1 MEPERWRQIEHLYL
15 SALQVEE
22 KRRSAFLEDSCRDD
36 AVRLEVESLLARHHQ
51 AENFLE
57 SPALELV
64 ANALA
69 EDQRKAGPATEDD
82 LGLAGKTISHYR
94 VIEKLGGGGMGV
106 VYKADDARLGRSVAL
121 KFLPEDMAQDS
132 QTLERFKR
140 EARAASA
147 LNHPNICTI
156 YDIDEYEGRLF
167 IVMEFLDGETLKQR
181 IAKTPTPS
189 PSPRGRGWPARSAEG
204 PRGGPIRIDELLE
217 LGIQIGGA
225 LDAAHAKGIIHR
237 DVKPANIFVTTQ
249 EQVKLLDFGLAKLAL
264 RAEVTTE
271 TLVAQ
276 DLPTAT
282 RTTARGE
289 HLTRTGVLMG
299 TLLYMSPEQ
308 VRGEPLDVRTD
319 LFSFGAVLY
328 ELATGRPAFS
338 GETAGQIRDAILSQE
353 PTSARKLNPRVP
365 AGLQRVIT
373 KALRKKP
380 QERYQR
386 ASELRA
392 ELSHVRGEI
401 GARWRRRVALAAL
414 GLVLLLA
421 GLGWRLGWLPPG
433 PHPGQIQSLA
443 VLPLENLSHD
453 PEQEYFADGMT
464 DELIT
469 DLAHIGVLRV
479 ISRTSV
485 MHYKGSKKTLPE
497 IARELKVDAV
507 VEGSVER
514 SEDRVRIRAQLIH
527 VADDRHLW
535 AESYERDVRDVLAL
549 QDEVAR
555 TIANEIKVKLTL
567 QEQAQLTSA
576 RPVNPQAHELYLK
589 GRYYWNKR
597 TPEALNKSLEYFRQ
611 AIDKDPSYALG
622 YAGMADA
629 YAMLGSGEYGILPP
643 KEAFPKAEA
652 AAMKALELDS
662 ALAEPHATLGYS
674 KDFDWDWQGAERE
687 FKQAINLNPGYTTAH
702 HWYAIHLTGLGRNT
716 EAIAEIRK
724 AESLDPLSI
733 IISADVAWVFY
744 FARRYEQEGE
754 QARKTLEM
762 DPNFAIAH
770 MYLSYSYLHMAKHKE
785 AVAEMKKAVDLSGG
799 SLPMVGNL
807 AYIYALAGR
816 RYEAIKILNDLK
828 ARSKREFVSPDV
840 LAQIYTGLGDKDH
853 ATAWLEKGY
862 EQRSDFTGLLKVLPE
877 LDPLRSDPRFEAL
890 VRRVGLPQ

>member
-1 MEPERWRQIEHLYL
+1 MEPERWREIEHLYL
-15 SALQVEE
+15 SALQLEE
-22 KRRSAFLEDSCRDD
+22 KRRSAFLEATCKDV
-36 AVRLEVESLLARHHQ
+36 AVRLEVESLLARHRQ

-69 EDQRKAGPATEDD
+69 EEQSAAGPSTEDD
-82 LGLAGKTISHYR
+82 LGLTGKTISHYR
-94 VIEKLGGGGMGV
+94 VLEKLGGGGMGV
-106 VYKADDARLGRSVAL
+106 VYKAKDTELGRFVAL
-121 KFLPEDMAQDS
+121 KFLPEDVARDPQA
-132 QTLERFKR
+132 LERFRR

-156 YDIDEYEGRLF
+156 HEIGKCGGQTF
-167 IVMEFLDGETLKQR
+167 IVMEFLDGLTLKHH
-181 IAKTPTPS
+181 IA
-189 PSPRGRGWPARSAEG
+189 GRALETELILSLA
-204 PRGGPIRIDELLE
+204 ID
-217 LGIQIGGA
+217 IADA

-237 DVKPANIFVTTQ
+237 DVKPANIFVTAH
-249 EQVKLLDFGLAKLAL
+249 EQVKLLDFGLAKLSL
-264 RAEVTTE
+264 RAEVATE
-271 TLVAQ
+271 TLAGQ
-276 DLPTAT
+276 DLATAT
-282 RTTARGE
+282 TATPRGE
-289 HLTRTGVLMG
+289 DLTRTGVLMG

-328 ELATGRPAFS
+328 EMATGRPAFS
-338 GETAGQIRDAILSQE
+338 GETAGQVRDAILSRE

-365 AGLQRVIT
+365 TRLERVIT

-392 ELSHVRGEI
+392 QLSRVRGEI
-401 GARWRRRVALAAL
+401 GTRWRRRVALAAL

-433 PHPGQIQSLA
+433 PRPGQIQSLA

-469 DLAHIGVLRV
+469 DLAKIGVLRV

-507 VEGSVER
+507 VEGSVEH
-514 SEDRVRIRAQLIH
+514 SVDRVRIRAQLIH
-527 VADDRHLW
+527 AADDRHLW

-555 TIANEIKVKLTL
+555 TIANEIKVKLTS

-576 RPVNPQAHELYLK
+576 RPVNPEAHELYLK

-597 TPEALNKSLEYFRQ
+597 TPEALKKSLEYFQQ

-652 AAMKALELDS
+652 AAMKALEFDS

-687 FKQAINLNPGYTTAH
+687 FKQAIDLNPGYTTAH
-702 HWYAIHLTGLGRNT
+702 HWYAIHLTSLGRNT

-724 AESLDPLSI
+724 AQSLDPLSL

-744 FARRYEQEGE
+744 FARRYEQQGE

-762 DPNFAIAH
+762 DSNFAIAR
-770 MYLSYSYLHMAKHKE
+770 MYLSYSYSHMGKHKE

-853 ATAWLEKGY
+853 AIAWLEKGY
-862 EQRSDFTGLLKVLPE
+862 EQRSDFTSLLKVLPE
-877 LDPLRSDPRFEAL
+877 LDPLRSDPRFKDL
-890 VRRVGLPQ
+890 LRRVGFPP

>member
-1 MEPERWRQIEHLYL
+1 VQRELWHR
-15 SALQVEE
+15 VEE
-22 KRRSAFLEDSCRDD
+22 LYHRALELEEGQRGQFLEQACGQDQALR
-36 AVRLEVESLLARHHQ
+36 REVESLLTHQ
-51 AENFLE
+51 KAAKHFIE
-57 SPALELV
+57 SPALEIAGKLV
-64 ANALA
+64 AH
-69 EDQRKAGPATEDD
+69 EQRMREGNTSPFV
-82 LGLAGKTISHYR
+82 GRTISHYR
-94 VIEKLGGGGMGV
+94 VLGKLGGGGMGV
-106 VYKADDARLGRSVAL
+106 VYKAEDARLGRSVAL
-121 KFLPEDMAQDS
+121 KFLPDDMVQDS
-132 QTLERFKR
+132 QALERFKR

-156 YDIDEYEGRLF
+156 HDIDEFEGRPF

-181 IAKTPTPS
+181 IAKALTSS
-189 PSPRGRGWPARSAEG
+189 PSPPRRGWTAGSAAG
-204 PRGGPIRIDELLE
+204 PPGGPIRIDELLE

-237 DVKPANIFVTTQ
+237 DVKPANIFVTAHG
-249 EQVKLLDFGLAKLAL
+249 QVKLLDFGLAKLAL
-264 RAEVTTE
+264 LAEVATE
-271 TLVAQ
+271 TLAGQ

-282 RTTARGE
+282 TATPRGGD
-289 HLTRTGVLMG
+289 LTRTGVLMG

-308 VRGEPLDVRTD
+308 VRGEPLDVHTD

-328 ELATGRPAFS
+328 EMATGRPAFS
-338 GETAGQIRDAILSQE
+338 AETAEQIRDAILSQE

-365 AGLQRVIT
+365 AGLQRIIT

-386 ASELRA
+386 ASEMRA
-392 ELSHVRGEI
+392 ELSHVRGQI

-414 GLVLLLA
+414 GLVLLLVV
-421 GLGWRLGWLPPG
+421 GLGWRLRSLPPG
-433 PHPGQIQSLA
+433 PRPGQIQSLA
-443 VLPLENLSHD
+443 VLPLANLSHD
-453 PEQEYFADGMT
+453 PQQEYFADGMT

-469 DLAHIGVLRV
+469 DLAKIDVLRV

-497 IARELKVDAV
+497 IARELNVDAV
-507 VEGSVER
+507 VEGTVER
-514 SEDRVRIRAQLIH
+514 SVDRVRIRAQLIH
-527 VADDRHLW
+527 AADDRHLW

-555 TIANEIKVKLTL
+555 TIANEIKVKLTPH
-567 QEQAQLTSA
+567 EQAQLTSA
-576 RPVNPQAHELYLK
+576 RPVNPQVHELYLK

-597 TPEALNKSLEYFRQ
+597 TPEALKKSLEYFQQ

-652 AAMKALELDS
+652 AAMKALELDNV
-662 ALAEPHATLGYS
+662 LAEPHATLGYS

-687 FKQAINLNPGYTTAH
+687 FQQAINLNPGYTTAH

-733 IISADVAWVFY
+733 IISADAAWVFY

-770 MYLSYSYLHMAKHKE
+770 MYLSYSYLHMAKDKE

-816 RYEAIKILNDLK
+816 RYEAIKILSDLRT
-828 ARSKREFVSPDV
+828 RSKREFVSPDV
-840 LAQIYTGLGDKDH
+840 FAQIYTGLGNKDQ
-853 ATAWLEKGY
+853 AIAWLEKGY
-862 EQRSDFTGLLKVLPE
+862 ERRSDFAGLLKVLPE